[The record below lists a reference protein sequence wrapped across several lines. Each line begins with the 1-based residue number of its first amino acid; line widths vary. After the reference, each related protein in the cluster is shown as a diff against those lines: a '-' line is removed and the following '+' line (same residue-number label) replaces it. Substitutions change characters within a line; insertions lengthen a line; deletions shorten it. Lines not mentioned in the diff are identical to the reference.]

1 MGSVSNFEH
10 SFLTFKYLPLHKI
23 FWTRTQVASV
33 NIKFT
38 SFNHENSKS
47 KQNRQI
53 SIPLNIYLFMERRF
67 HYVVVTSFEL
77 REICLPPLCWD

>member
-1 MGSVSNFEH
+1 MRSVSDFEH

-38 SFNHENSKS
+38 SYNLENSES
-47 KQNRQI
+47 KQNRQT
-53 SIPLNIYLFMERRF
+53 SIPFNIYLFMERRF
-67 HYVVVTSFEL
+67 HYVVLAGFEL
-77 REICLPPLCWD
+77 KEICLPRLC